1 MSDMIRMSI
10 DVPADLHKHAK
21 MAAAY
26 HDQTIR
32 EFVIEQ
38 IRKALARKPVGKGRQ
53 SKKPNRLT
61 CETIEKSLRGEELV
75 YSKNLEEFYRTLG
88 I

>member
-1 MSDMIRMSI
+1 MSDMVRMSI

-26 HDQTIR
+26 NDQTIR

-38 IRKALARKPVGKGRQ
+38 IRKALARKPAKPKGKRL
-53 SKKPNRLT
+53 NRLT
-61 CETIEKSLRGEELV
+61 RETIEKEMRGEDVFEYASFDDFLH
-75 YSKNLEEFYRTLG
+75 EMGED
-88 I
+88 